1 MEREKIALVTGA
13 AGTMGKA
20 VVQVFLR
27 DGHTVIMTD
36 IDRENLEQAAEEV
49 KEAAEEATETAPK
62 ERIHL
67 RCFDISDPA
76 AVEREM
82 AAVQGEIGG
91 VDILVNNAGILSNN
105 KAMETTAEEW
115 NRVLAVN
122 LSGAFYMSRAVLPY
136 MRRQSWGR
144 IINTSS
150 YAAKSGGVTA
160 GTSYSVSK
168 GGMITLTFSLAA
180 ETVREGITVNG
191 IAPAWVKTPMV
202 TRELSEEQRRQVIAK
217 IPVGRYCEPEEFAH
231 VVRFLSS
238 PLAGFITGEIIDL
251 NGGIHFD

>member
-1 MEREKIALVTGA
+1 MEEKKVAMVTGA
-13 AGTMGKA
+13 AGAMGKEA
-20 VVQVFLR
+20 VRVFLE
-27 DGHTVIMTD
+27 DGHRVVMTD
-36 IDRENLEQAAEEV
+36 IDTAGLERAGEEL
-49 KEAAEEATETAPK
+49 AGTAP
-62 ERIHL
+62 EGSLSSRS
-67 RCFDISDPA
+67 FDISDPQ

-82 AAVQGEIGG
+82 AAVEQELGG
-91 VDILVNNAGILSNN
+91 VDILVNNAGILSNH
-105 KAMETTAEEW
+105 KAMDTTAEEW

-122 LSGAFYMSRAVLPY
+122 LSGAFYLSKAVLPH
-136 MRRQSWGR
+136 MRRQGWGR

-202 TRELSEEQRRQVIAK
+202 TRDLTEEQRRQVIAK